1 MVSIHALLAECDPY
15 RLPQHKVIHSF
26 NPRTPCGVRLDFN
39 PPFYVPT
46 MFQSTHSLRSATRRS
61 FSGSDAQ
68 SVSIHALLAECDF
81 YRICHAEQ
89 RPVSIH
95 ALLAECD
102 QYVLAD
108 WRGGKSFNPRTPCGV
123 RHVSRHASSMASRF
137 QSTHSLRSATSLSS
151 SWQRQFEVSIHALL
165 AECDISLLNN
175 MSTNKEF
182 QSTHSL
188 RSATEEAIEKSDIA
202 LVSIHALLAECDRN
216 PKSLLRRLKSLF
228 QSTHSLR
235 SATQAI
241 T

>member
-165 AECDISLLNN
+165 AECD
-175 MSTNKEF
+175 
-182 QSTHSL
+182 
-188 RSATEEAIEKSDIA
+188 SATLPPNTHLNSFNPRTPCGVRQKYVDAKFEEI
-202 LVSIHALLAECDRN
+202 
-216 PKSLLRRLKSLF
+216 LF

-235 SATQAI
+235 SATWQLSDD
-241 T
+241 